1 MAYGYLH
8 RGEHFGGRVLVQLA
22 IEKNMKKQFERDK
35 QSMLDESEASPDYYT
50 MTKFQSMQTMPRKSV
65 DVGE

>member
-35 QSMLDESEASPDYYT
+35 QHLLDESE
-50 MTKFQSMQTMPRKSV
+50 
-65 DVGE
+65 